1 MLGQTAYKTIEANHD
16 MLKKI
21 ALDMWANPEGP
32 YREFKACEWISEA
45 LKKAG
50 FDVEIGAGG
59 VPTAIKATY
68 GSGHPVIGFLG
79 ELDALPGLSQELCTE
94 KKPIEGQTYGQGC
107 GHNLLGVAHL
117 GAVIGL
123 KEEMIEKNLPGTI
136 VYYGC
141 PAEEQL
147 TGKSFMARGG
157 AFDCLDL
164 AIHFHPGK
172 TNTVSL
178 GTSNALNSA
187 KFHFKGRTA
196 HAGGDPHNGRSA
208 LDAVELMNVGANY
221 LREHV
226 TSDVRIHYII
236 TEGGTAPNIVPDK
249 ASNFYFIRAQSREVV
264 EDTYERLCKI
274 AQGAAM
280 MTETELEI
288 EYLGGCY
295 NTLPNKVLGKV
306 VYDCLKEV
314 PVEPWTEEELKFAD
328 ALNKTMPEVYAK
340 NVAASGAPE
349 GTILFE
355 GVEEP
360 KAVNSFG
367 STDVGDVQHI
377 CPAIMFNTAT
387 YNIGAPGH
395 CWQITASAGSS
406 IGIKGMLLAS
416 RVMALFGLKVLTDP
430 KIYEKAKAEFDK
442 AMAGKKYKCPITPEL
457 LVP

>member
-1 MLGQTAYKTIEANHD
+1 MIGEIAYKAIEDNRAKLVEVEKN
-16 MLKKI
+16 I
-21 ALDMWANPEGP
+21 WENPEGP
-32 YREFKACEWISEA
+32 YREFKACQWTA
-45 LKKAG
+45 DVLKDAG
-50 FDVEIGAGG
+50 FDVEIGVAGI
-59 VPTAIKATY
+59 PTAIKATW
-68 GSGHPVIGFLG
+68 GSGHPVIGLLG
-79 ELDALPGLSQELCTE
+79 EYDALPGMSQTHSTHKE
-94 KKPIEGQTYGQGC
+94 PIEGQAYGQGC

-117 GAVIGL
+117 GGAIGL
-123 KEEMIEKNLPGTI
+123 KAEMEAKNLPGT
-136 VYYGC
+136 VVFYGC
-141 PAEEQL
+141 PAEEVL
-147 TGKSFMARGG
+147 TGKPFMARGG
-157 AFDCLDL
+157 AFDCLDMCI
-164 AIHFHPGK
+164 AFHPGK
-172 TNTVSL
+172 ANQVLCGSAV
-178 GTSNALNSA
+178 GINSV

-430 KIYEKAKAEFDK
+430 KIYEEAKAEFDK